1 MGVFAR
7 TVSKT
12 KTASTQRPRYQSLSV
27 SLLKLADYQ
36 RGLLRNKVSN
46 YVANYDPMIFGT
58 VLVSYRDQEYWIID
72 GQHRV
77 EAAKQ
82 LGIKTVWC
90 QIIEGLSYEQEAEE
104 FYKINTHRTPL
115 NCNQKFHA
123 LVEGKDKSAID
134 IVKILSN
141 NDLRYSRK
149 GNEFVDNC
157 ITAIGSVQ
165 IIYQRHGGDRLDDVL
180 HVIKQAWNG
189 DYMSLRAEILKGVNT
204 FIQNYTCDHECL
216 VKVLESIEPL
226 SLITQARAT
235 VANKRLSR
243 SDGTCFHIAK
253 TIRDLYEEY
262 AVEHNVPM
270 CGRKGYAV
278 G

>member
-36 RGLLRNKVSN
+36 RGLLRNKVNN

-58 VLVSYRDQEYWIID
+58 VLVSYRDLNYWIID

-77 EAAKQ
+77 EAARQ

-90 QIIEGLSYEQEAEE
+90 QVIEGLTYEQEAME
-104 FYKINTHRTPL
+104 FHKINTHRVPL
-115 NCNQKFHA
+115 NANQKFHA
-123 LVEGKDKSAID
+123 LVESKDHVALD
-134 IVKILSN
+134 IVSILN
-141 NDLRYSRK
+141 KYGMVYSRK
-149 GNEFVDNC
+149 GQEFVPNC
-157 ITAIGSVQ
+157 VTAIGSVQ
-165 IIYQRHGGDRLDDVL
+165 TIYAKYGAEQLDEVLSIIKRT
-180 HVIKQAWNG
+180 WNG
-189 DYMSLRAEILKGVNT
+189 DFVSLRAEILKGINT
-204 FIQNYTCDHECL
+204 FINNYTYDSNVL
-216 VKVLESIEPL
+216 VKVLVQIKPL
-226 SLITQARAT
+226 DFINMARGS
-235 VANKRLSR
+235 VVGKRLGR

-262 AVEHNVPM
+262 AIEHNVPV

-278 G
+278 S